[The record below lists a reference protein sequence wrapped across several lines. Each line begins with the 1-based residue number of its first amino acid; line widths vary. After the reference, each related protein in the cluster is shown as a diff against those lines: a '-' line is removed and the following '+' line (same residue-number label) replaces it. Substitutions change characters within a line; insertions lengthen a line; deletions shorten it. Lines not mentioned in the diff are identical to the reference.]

1 MMGKLILL
9 FAVIL
14 TNALVYGEDQS
25 KPNILRVITD
35 DQRPDSLAAFNQTVN
50 GTKLSP
56 LGYVLS
62 PHGDKLAQEGTL
74 FTQAYCNS
82 LACAPSRTSIHTG
95 RYPFRN
101 GIYGFEQ
108 VHAEVDASRP
118 TLPQVMRQAGYVTAS
133 MGKHGYRIFEWGSGF
148 TWTVKNQY
156 DFAVDKKNDLMANG
170 RSELNSKS
178 LWGKEGYQEK
188 KEIFYYPDGSSKE
201 YYVERKKGE
210 SLTEEDVATRK
221 TIDVELDIL
230 RAYTRTSEL
239 MIIGGESSQPPDKT
253 QDGEITNSFIDYL
266 ENQVDPSKP
275 LFLNLGFHFPHTPVL
290 APTFYDLAGVNLDDP
305 AIDHLGELN
314 HVIGPRA
321 YIRSKEFAFSMRTR
335 PTNGKPGAGPAP
347 GAEIR
352 WALDCPR
359 DKAEMAFYDL
369 RSDPKERWNV
379 VNDTQYQK
387 LADWFHQKLG
397 AIVLGDRRMEVNWKK
412 ENDYAITDFAVRVDD
427 KNWISLPT

>member
-1 MMGKLILL
+1 
-9 FAVIL
+9 
-14 TNALVYGEDQS
+14 
-25 KPNILRVITD
+25 
-35 DQRPDSLAAFNQTVN
+35 
-50 GTKLSP
+50 
-56 LGYVLS
+56 
-62 PHGDKLAQEGTL
+62 
-74 FTQAYCNS
+74 
-82 LACAPSRTSIHTG
+82 
-95 RYPFRN
+95 
-101 GIYGFEQ
+101 
-108 VHAEVDASRP
+108 
-118 TLPQVMRQAGYVTAS
+118 
-133 MGKHGYRIFEWGSGF
+133 
-148 TWTVKNQY
+148 
-156 DFAVDKKNDLMANG
+156 
-170 RSELNSKS
+170 
-178 LWGKEGYQEK
+178 
-188 KEIFYYPDGSSKE
+188 
-201 YYVERKKGE
+201 
-210 SLTEEDVATRK
+210 
-221 TIDVELDIL
+221 
-230 RAYTRTSEL
+230 

-314 HVIGPRA
+314 YVIGPRA